1 MKKRLISLLL
11 IPCLLTVLIPMAN
24 AEASNRYE
32 KEYTITT
39 PYDYPITPS
48 MDEWKDFESHP
59 EMIAACQIPE
69 DILSNL
75 DTAALAETVVNYP
88 LLSDMLIWS
97 DKTLGFQ
104 NVASYFNGL
113 SELLSREGGIDY
125 LLTTTP
131 MLCSQA
137 ELSDDDNFVERN
149 KIRCIALIHDN
160 VSGKPATVAT
170 SSKPVLER
178 GEVKTPNGS
187 LIPYYKNLDFIGL
200 NRLFGSSVPFTQN
213 EFDDLEREYSLNY
226 PRATKI
232 GAIAPSYNCHSYA
245 WHSTSASNPYWITEI
260 DNYVLDNSY
269 TNIPLNQISPGDVV
283 TYWAGDT
290 LIIHSA
296 LVSSYSNSHFYL
308 TSKWDFMGVYSHR
321 EDYCPYFS
329 NTTFISPFT
338 RT

>member
-1 MKKRLISLLL
+1 MKKKCASLLL
-11 IPCLLTVLIPMAN
+11 VSSLLAALISTSYAN
-24 AEASNRYE
+24 
-32 KEYTITT
+32 EYTITT
-39 PYDYPITPS
+39 PYEYPITPF

-69 DILSNL
+69 DILSKL

-149 KIRCIALIHDN
+149 KIRCITLIHNN
-160 VSGKPATVAT
+160 VSGEPVAVAT
-170 SSKPVLER
+170 SSTPVLER
-178 GEVKTPNGS
+178 GDIKTPNGS
-187 LIPYYKNLDFIGL
+187 LIPYYKDLDFVGL
-200 NRLFGSSVPFTQN
+200 NILYGSSVPFTQN
-213 EFDDLEREYSLNY
+213 EFDDIEREYSLNY
-226 PRATKI
+226 PNATKI
-232 GAIAPSYNCHSYA
+232 GPISPRYNCHSYA
-245 WHSTSASNPYWITEI
+245 WYSTSSNNRYWVMDIIDYLTDDSYENIANADAS
-260 DNYVLDNSY
+260 S
-269 TNIPLNQISPGDVV
+269 GDVLI
-283 TYWAGDT
+283 YWVNRNS
-290 LIIHSA
+290 LNHSA
-296 LVSSYSNSHFYL
+296 RIESYRNNHSYV

-321 EDYCPYFS
+321 DDYCPYYIGSRDF
-329 NTTFISPFT
+329 FT
-338 RT
+338 CSYTRS